1 MISSNICI
9 LQIVAFIRQGIA
21 IMSHVLIVE
30 DNDQLSRM
38 YQKVLNHAGFK
49 TLLVYNSQEAITMIR
64 QFDPDLICL
73 DWRLEVGNAKPVL
86 EFLRNLKPEH
96 RPKVLVISAQVTK
109 QDLEGYEDLVSA
121 KLIKPVPLS
130 ELVWCAQAA
139 LRQTRKLALQHSH
152 VKSLAPDI
160 SQITLVGRISEQMVK
175 VFQDP
180 AIEASHTLVLDI
192 RQFDV
197 VGLNGRTPQVSLA
210 IHDLVSQLRKVY
222 VVYYNANK
230 SDAQDFARTFFN
242 EQEQYF
248 YTSLD
253 QALHDAIITG

>member
-1 MISSNICI
+1 
-9 LQIVAFIRQGIA
+9 
-21 IMSHVLIVE
+21 MSHVLIVE

-49 TLLVYNSQEAITMIR
+49 TLLVYNSQEAIFMIR

-73 DWRLEVGNAKPVL
+73 DWRLESGNAKPVL
-86 EFLRNLKPEH
+86 EFLRSLAPEQ
-96 RPKVLVISAQVTK
+96 RPKVLLISAQITK

-139 LRQTRKLALQHSH
+139 LRQTRKLALQHSSI
-152 VKSLAPDI
+152 KRLSPDI
-160 SQITLVGRISEQMVK
+160 SQITLVGRISEQMSK

-180 AIEASHTLVLDI
+180 SVETARTLVIDI

-197 VGLNGRTPQVSLA
+197 MGLNGQTPEVSLTMRES
-210 IHDLVSQLRKVY
+210 LVQLQRVLLVY
-222 VVYYNANK
+222 HSSNQ
-230 SDAQDFARTFFN
+230 SDAHYFAETFIGDC
-242 EQEQYF
+242 QKGF
-248 YTSLD
+248 YHSLD
-253 QALHDAIITG
+253 QALHDAIIGA